1 VEVFVRGVR
10 MLSQRSA
17 ISIKKEKIIYLNQ
30 CFKLF
35 LCNTTSGTH
44 GGIAPN
50 LAVRQNTRLAL
61 QVNLPGGDR
70 NTMTQNAKNKAA
82 ILASLP
88 MKSGEDPFIVGIGGF
103 YRRWFNLIDDMQLLI
118 DTVASI
124 KSTEDED
131 WVPVWSA
138 VGAEY
143 EKKGDALLARK
154 GNGKDRT
161 GARQAYIQAKTYYS
175 LARFPS
181 PYWSGSSICP
191 PDMSPIK
198 AQSYE
203 DYLRCYRKSAALLP
217 DQPEV
222 ITVKKNGMKATG
234 YLRLPKGASKA
245 NKVPAVLVMCGAD
258 MYKEDRE
265 KYAEGALS
273 QGMAALV
280 VDAPGTGETTF
291 PHAPESVV
299 AWQAALDVLQKR
311 PEIDD
316 KRIGAFGVSR
326 GGLWVIRLAAHDTR
340 IKGLIACAPGGA
352 GYWGTPEERAD
363 WRKAAYERAKTNWF
377 GPRGTRPPLKE
388 MSEEEHRKDFLRWSL
403 KDQDLLKNL
412 TMPMYMVNGKIDHLT
427 PIGNLYML
435 LESGPADGR
444 VARVYADDG
453 HIAAKNEREWGPA
466 SWAWLRDVLTK
477 GKKPK
482 AATKKPAKKKVAA
495 KKLVKKK

>member
-1 VEVFVRGVR
+1 MKV
-10 MLSQRSA
+10 A
-17 ISIKKEKIIYLNQ
+17 
-30 CFKLF
+30 
-35 LCNTTSGTH
+35 
-44 GGIAPN
+44 A
-50 LAVRQNTRLAL
+50 A
-61 QVNLPGGDR
+61 
-70 NTMTQNAKNKAA
+70 NANIKAA
-82 ILASLP
+82 ILATLP
-88 MKSGEDPFIVGIGGF
+88 IRGDEDPFVVAIGGF

-118 DTVASI
+118 DTVAKI

-131 WVPVWSA
+131 WVPVWST

-154 GNGKDRT
+154 DHAD
-161 GARQAYIQAKTYYS
+161 ARQAYIQAKTYFS

-191 PDMSPIK
+191 PDMSPLK

-203 DYLRCYRKSAALLP
+203 DYLRCFRKSTALLP
-217 DQPEV
+217 DPPEV

-234 YLRLPKGASKA
+234 YLRLPKGASKS

-258 MYKEDRE
+258 MLKEDRE

-291 PHAPESVV
+291 PHAPESIV
-299 AWQAALDVLQKR
+299 AWQAAINVLAAR
-311 PEIDD
+311 PEIDGQ
-316 KRIGAFGVSR
+316 RIGAFGVSR

-352 GYWGTPEERAD
+352 GYWGTPEERAE
-363 WRKAAYERAKTNWF
+363 WRAAAYERTKTNWF

-388 MSEEEHRKDFLRWSL
+388 ITEEEQRKDFLRWSL
-403 KDQDLLKNL
+403 KDQGLLDKL
-412 TMPMYMVNGKIDHLT
+412 TMPMYLVNGKIDHLT

-444 VARVYADDG
+444 VARVYPDDG
-453 HIAAKNEREWGPA
+453 HIAARSERFWGPA
-466 SWAWLRDVLTK
+466 AWAWLRGVLTK
-477 GKKPK
+477 GMKPK
-482 AATKKPAKKKVAA
+482 ATLKKAAKKKPVKKKVAVKKPAKKRQ
-495 KKLVKKK
+495 